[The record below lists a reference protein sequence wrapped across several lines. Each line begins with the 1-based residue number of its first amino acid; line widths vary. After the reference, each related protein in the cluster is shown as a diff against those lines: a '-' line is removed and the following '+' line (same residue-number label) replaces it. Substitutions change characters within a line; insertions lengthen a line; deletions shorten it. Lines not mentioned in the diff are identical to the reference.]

1 MTNFWKLKDFRPFS
15 VLYAYIDHE
24 DYLADAL
31 FIQEQIPVRFPQEMV
46 KAGVPYR
53 VIFGRVRKKD
63 CERFEKTLE
72 KLPDKM
78 LLCGHTDYA
87 DFCNDIAGKIQ
98 EGMEEHVA

>member
-31 FIQEQIPVRFPQEMV
+31 FIQEQISVRFPQEMV
-46 KAGVPYR
+46 KNGEKYH

-63 CERFEKTLE
+63 REKFEKALE

-87 DFCNDIAGKIQ
+87 DFCNDIDEKLRLRMKELLA
-98 EGMEEHVA
+98 

>member
-1 MTNFWKLKDFRPFS
+1 MTNFWKLRDFRPFS

-31 FIQEQIPVRFPQEMV
+31 FIQEQIPVRFPKEMV
-46 KAGVPYR
+46 KQGESYR

-63 CERFEKTLE
+63 CGRFENVLE

-87 DFCNDIAGKIQ
+87 DFCNNL
-98 EGMEEHVA
+98 MEELRLEMKELTT

>member
-1 MTNFWKLKDFRPFS
+1 MTNFWKLRDFRPFS

-31 FIQEQIPVRFPQEMV
+31 FIQEQIPVRFPKEMV
-46 KAGVPYR
+46 KKGEPYR

-63 CERFEKTLE
+63 CDRFEKVLE

-87 DFCNDIAGKIQ
+87 DFCNDIAKVIRDGL
-98 EGMEEHVA
+98 EENAA